1 MTTDLQSKVT
11 ALIREGRASRAKRLC
26 ERRMAGEP
34 EQAERRRKV
43 AEVAEVAE
51 RALGQDTEKKVR

>member
-1 MTTDLQSKVT
+1 
-11 ALIREGRASRAKRLC
+11 
-26 ERRMAGEP
+26 MAGEP